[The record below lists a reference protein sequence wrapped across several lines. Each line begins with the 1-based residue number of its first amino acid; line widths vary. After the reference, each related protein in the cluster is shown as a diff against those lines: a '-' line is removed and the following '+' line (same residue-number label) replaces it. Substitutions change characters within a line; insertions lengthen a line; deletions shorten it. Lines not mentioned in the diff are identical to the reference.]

1 MLQLKDPA
9 CCNKDQRS
17 QELKLRHGTV
27 KLIFKKEVKVET
39 SLLTLEIQKRLLGN
53 AIKNCMATN

>member
-17 QELKLRHGTV
+17 QELQLRHGTV

-39 SLLTLEIQKRLLGN
+39 SLLTLEIQK
-53 AIKNCMATN
+53 